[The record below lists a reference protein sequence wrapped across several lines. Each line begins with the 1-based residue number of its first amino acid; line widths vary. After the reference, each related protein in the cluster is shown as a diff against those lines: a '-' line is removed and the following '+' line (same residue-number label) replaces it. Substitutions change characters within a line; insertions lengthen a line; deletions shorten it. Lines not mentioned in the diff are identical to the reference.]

1 MFGSS
6 LPPVVCRRAHA
17 RAGFYHS
24 RNSGETNCFSCGFA
38 YKWKSGGDLVAVH
51 KKLSSACNQVNNART
66 NHSSIVE
73 NSNRVESKLSHSTS
87 VPSIGISIQQ
97 QVANNHKS
105 TTTTATESQTTTTS
119 GLNNAASTESE
130 FKRETSENRDATRTS
145 KSNRSPM
152 HESKTHRSDDRH
164 IVGNIEDTEA
174 VAVSNSQHNNDFS
187 TLGIN
192 IEKPRYPSYA
202 PLQVR
207 ISSYQGWP
215 SY

>member
-24 RNSGETNCFSCGFA
+24 RNSGETNCFSCGIA
-38 YKWKSGGDLVAVH
+38 YNKYKSGGDLVAVH

-66 NHSSIVE
+66 NHSFVVE
-73 NSNRVESKLSHSTS
+73 NSNRVESRLSHSTS

-119 GLNNAASTESE
+119 GLNNADSTNRNLKE
-130 FKRETSENRDATRTS
+130 KRLRTEMPQGLQNLIDLHCM
-145 KSNRSPM
+145 KV
-152 HESKTHRSDDRH
+152 KH
-164 IVGNIEDTEA
+164 I
-174 VAVSNSQHNNDFS
+174 
-187 TLGIN
+187 
-192 IEKPRYPSYA
+192 
-202 PLQVR
+202 QVM
-207 ISSYQGWP
+207 IDIL
-215 SY
+215 